1 VEWRRVPALWRR
13 GGAAR
18 AAAAILELVQGRAT

>member
-1 VEWRRVPALWRR
+1 MRDLLDRPR

-18 AAAAILELVQGRAT
+18 AAAAAAQDAAP